1 MAEQISMIGTVIL
14 MMVVDFKQMAIEF
27 RKFFELDST
36 QNFPALNIAEKN
48 FVRLMHSLSSI
59 LLPMRTGITK
69 TVFRHITNIVQT
81 VMKLA
86 SRNLFTKKP
95 VMETAVRFIQLRMK
109 SLTGD

>member
-14 MMVVDFKQMAIEF
+14 MMVVDFKKMAVEF

-36 QNFPALNIAEKN
+36 QNFPALNI
-48 FVRLMHSLSSI
+48 VRLMHSLSSI

-81 VMKLA
+81 VMRLA